1 MVRLKNGHL
10 YVDAPIVQQAF
21 GDDPQ
26 VSVVYYPDRQ
36 TLLVAGKSKAFFEK
50 MHQTNWVVLKDR
62 NLAGDKTVYLRE
74 ILIDHD
80 LDESDRDLTYD
91 LKTTGILAVTLY

>member
-1 MVRLKNGHL
+1 MIRLKNGHL
-10 YVDAPIVQQAF
+10 YIDAPVVQQAF

-26 VSVVYYPDRQ
+26 VSVVYYPERQ

-50 MHQTNWVVLKDR
+50 MHETNWVVLKDR
-62 NLAGDKTVYLRE
+62 NLLGDKTVYLRE

-80 LDESDRDLTYD
+80 LDDTDRDLEYT
-91 LKTTGILAVTLY
+91 LKTTGILTVTL

>member
-1 MVRLKNGHL
+1 MINLKNSYL
-10 YVDAPIVQQAF
+10 LIAASVAKEAF

-50 MHQTNWVVLKDR
+50 MHKTSWLLLKDR
-62 NLAGDKTVYLRE
+62 NLLGDKSLNIRE
-74 ILIDHD
+74 LLIDND
-80 LDESDRDLTYD
+80 LDDTDRDLTYD
-91 LKTTGILAVTLY
+91 LKTTGILSVTL